1 MRVYTTWDH
10 ISQASL
16 ALETKVRSL
25 PSLERNETNELLQ
38 VRIMPIYEKIFDIA
52 YPLDKLDTLVAED
65 FDAGAMENWGLIT
78 GRTSVYLFDEKK
90 SGIAS
95 RKRVIGV
102 QSHEVAH
109 QWCVGFWSW

>member
-1 MRVYTTWDH
+1 MH
-10 ISQASL
+10 LSKQ
-16 ALETKVRSL
+16 
-25 PSLERNETNELLQ
+25 Q
-38 VRIMPIYEKIFDIA
+38 
-52 YPLDKLDTLVAED
+52 LDTLVASD

-78 GRTSVYLFDEKK
+78 GRTSVYLFDPKK

-109 QWCVGFWSW
+109 QW

>member
-1 MRVYTTWDH
+1 
-10 ISQASL
+10 
-16 ALETKVRSL
+16 
-25 PSLERNETNELLQ
+25 
-38 VRIMPIYEKIFDIA
+38 MPIYEKIFDVA

-102 QSHEVAH
+102 QSHEVS
-109 QWCVGFWSW
+109 CVEGCLEAELTLVR

>member
-1 MRVYTTWDH
+1 
-10 ISQASL
+10 
-16 ALETKVRSL
+16 
-25 PSLERNETNELLQ
+25 
-38 VRIMPIYEKIFDIA
+38 MPIYEKIFDIP
-52 YPLDKLDTLVAED
+52 YPLPKLDTLVASD

-90 SGIAS
+90 SGIAA

-109 QWCVGFWSW
+109 QVRFLFLFYIRPSPDEPSFAPQWFG